1 MLTYRDERVLVE
13 GDVTDG
19 GVSEQRGKEH
29 QKGKQIHHGLYQRG
43 ALLVHVAKH
52 CR

>member
-1 MLTYRDERVLVE
+1 MLIYRDERILLE

-19 GVSEQRGKEH
+19 GVGEQRGEKH
-29 QKGKQIHHGLYQRG
+29 QKGKQVHHGLHQRG
-43 ALLVHVAKH
+43 ALLVHVAEH